1 MIHIYKCF
9 DVGRKKNV
17 VKRATSL
24 QVYDLFMTGQ
34 IENRDNLWHT
44 KNGRY
49 DNIVYRKALNEAKND
64 LKNGCKVIYLHANL
78 GNGKTIF
85 VECIKNILLKENYH
99 IYTLKNVYPKLLSAD
114 IKNIVETTGKKVVII
129 ENYYNYIEVLEKFS
143 RYELKEIQ
151 FILTARTVL
160 YDTRILEANT
170 ALRIGEGES
179 RVINLN
185 KLSDSELSFLT
196 NILNKNGLWGRMSGL
211 SNTEKKKQLKNKRKG
226 NAEFQSI
233 LVDVVNSTD
242 MKEKIEQIVFGI
254 KSVSVSYY
262 EVLILALL
270 VKVMSLNISILDI
283 EKIMG
288 IASLAL

>member
-1 MIHIYKCF
+1 M
-9 DVGRKKNV
+9 
-17 VKRATSL
+17 
-24 QVYDLFMTGQ
+24 
-34 IENRDNLWHT
+34 
-44 KNGRY
+44 
-49 DNIVYRKALNEAKND
+49 
-64 LKNGCKVIYLHANL
+64 
-78 GNGKTIF
+78 
-85 VECIKNILLKENYH
+85 
-99 IYTLKNVYPKLLSAD
+99 
-114 IKNIVETTGKKVVII
+114 
-129 ENYYNYIEVLEKFS
+129 EKFS

-242 MKEKIEQIVFGI
+242 LKEKIEQIVLGI

-288 IASLAL
+288 INVAFDCKFTNDKNFLEIMNF